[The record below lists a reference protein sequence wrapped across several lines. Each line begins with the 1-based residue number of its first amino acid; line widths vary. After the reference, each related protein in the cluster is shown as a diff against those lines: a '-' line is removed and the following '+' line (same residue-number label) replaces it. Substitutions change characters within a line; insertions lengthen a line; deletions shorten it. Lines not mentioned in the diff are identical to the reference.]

1 LGFWFEAAGN
11 RIAAFFVN
19 KSGPGLFT
27 KVKPQPKMLKKFRTW
42 IVFILIAAVAGAVV
56 AYLMYNKPHPDYTEM
71 EPEHTL
77 SVQSIYQA
85 FQDDPAGSNALYTGK
100 VIQLSGA
107 LTRTEQLDTTA
118 ILVFALE
125 EGMFGEQGVR
135 CTMHPDHLAPAEA
148 LQAGS
153 EVSVKGYCTG
163 FNDTDVILEK
173 CVVVE

>member
-1 LGFWFEAAGN
+1 
-11 RIAAFFVN
+11 
-19 KSGPGLFT
+19 
-27 KVKPQPKMLKKFRTW
+27 MLKKFRTW
-42 IVFILIAAVAGAVV
+42 IILLLIATLVGVVV
-56 AYLMYNKPHPDYTEM
+56 AYFMYNKPHPDYTAM

-77 SVQSIYQA
+77 SALTIYQA
-85 FQDDPAGSNALYTGK
+85 FLDDPTGSNALYTGK
-100 VIQLSGA
+100 VIQLNGT
-107 LTRTEQLDTTA
+107 LTRVEPLDTTA

-148 LQAGS
+148 LKEGS
-153 EVSVKGYCTG
+153 EVNVKGYCTG